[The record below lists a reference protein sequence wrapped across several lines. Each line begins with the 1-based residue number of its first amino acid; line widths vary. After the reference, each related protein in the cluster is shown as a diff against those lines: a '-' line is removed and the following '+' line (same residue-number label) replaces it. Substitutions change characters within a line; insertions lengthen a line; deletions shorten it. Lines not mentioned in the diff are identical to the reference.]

1 MRFPLIIVGL
11 NSYTIRALFRNV
23 LLENYKHTSNFPL
36 YETGGIRSC
45 VKGLDAFG
53 LEFFCR
59 VSDEDEVSIS
69 MGFFL
74 FVYFVLFWFLLVW
87 QKLMW
92 LSVPRFTSEL
102 LCLDLHLSLYVCT
115 IEQCCCVYAI
125 TIVLVTIAL

>member
-36 YETGGIRSC
+36 YETGGIRSY

-53 LEFFCR
+53 VEFFCR

-69 MGFFL
+69 MGFF
-74 FVYFVLFWFLLVW
+74 VVGGGGLVW
-87 QKLMW
+87 FGFCFCDKNSCGCQ
-92 LSVPRFTSEL
+92 
-102 LCLDLHLSLYVCT
+102 CLDLHLSFYV
-115 IEQCCCVYAI
+115 
-125 TIVLVTIAL
+125 